1 MLRDIIKELEDLRG
15 AKVQVFGQDT
25 VLDNKPEDDDFIID
39 TVDVIKN
46 IDSIDNLNEVTDF
59 SYEIYLGY
67 LDNQNVITLESGEEL
82 EAKNFFYKLED
93 IADILERHDISIEEF
108 FDLAVE
114 SGDTT
119 EFEDE
124 DGEKYYDIELV
135 EEIVLE
141 ADDPEEYL
149 EKLEEIY
156 YIEEMQCG
164 NTFNGSSPLNHHI
177 NFTFYENKDIDAYY
191 VLIRCHR
198 YGDVR
203 GNYTDYALLEARDME
218 SIYNIFDYSKSITF
232 EMEIDDEE
240 VEVVCQI
247 FTSNDTMN
255 INIQSLDINHE
266 TYSRDSID
274 EVKEYIME
282 EVL

>member
-15 AKVQVFGQDT
+15 AKVKIFGQDT

-39 TVDVIKN
+39 TVDVIEN
-46 IDSIDNLNEVTDF
+46 INSIDDLNEITDF
-59 SYEIYLGY
+59 TYGVY
-67 LDNQNVITLESGEEL
+67 LDNLDKEDVIVLESGEEL
-82 EAKNFFYKLED
+82 EAKNSFYKVED
-93 IADILERHDISIEEF
+93 IEEIIERYDISIDEF
-108 FDLAVE
+108 FDKAVE
-114 SGDTT
+114 CGDTT

-124 DGEKYYDIELV
+124 DGEKYYDIELS
-135 EEIVLE
+135 EEIELE

-149 EKLEEIY
+149 EKLENIY
-156 YIEEMQCG
+156 YIKEMECG

-203 GNYTDYALLEARDME
+203 CNYTDYALLEARDME

-266 TYSRDSID
+266 TYARDSID